1 MSARSSRVSVLI
13 QNIRIADSSR
23 TVIFV
28 QCLVALL
35 IAIGLLAPGVAHAN
49 ETYNFDDFHVVG
61 RGERLADIAIKHGVG
76 VDELIAVNGIIDANI
91 ILPGQRLILPG
102 SRIANPY
109 GARVE
114 SSQLPASNGYY
125 TVQRGDSLSVIA
137 QNFDMSLD
145 DIMRLNGLGNPQH
158 VWVGQQLRVTA
169 RVEPVVTE
177 WPAGGFA
184 EPQPAN
190 AIHVVRVG
198 DSLSE
203 IAEYYNTTTEELL
216 VANGLPNA
224 NFVFIGQ
231 RLRVPLSNGPE
242 KTIAVAGAPVD
253 GKRWIK
259 VDLSDQTLSAYQG
272 DLRVMYTTVSTGKAA
287 TPTVLGTY
295 EVGTKYESQHMWG
308 DDYDLPNVPWVMYFV
323 GGYAIHGAYW
333 HTNFGTPASHGC
345 VNMRPEEAE
354 ILFKWADYGTEVVV
368 VE

>member
-1 MSARSSRVSVLI
+1 MSAKSSRISAMI
-13 QNIRIADSSR
+13 QNMSIVGSSR
-23 TVIFV
+23 PVLLV
-28 QCLVALL
+28 QCLVASL
-35 IAIGLLAPGVAHAN
+35 IVIGLLTPSIARAN
-49 ETYNFDDFHVVG
+49 ENYNYDDFHVVG
-61 RGERLADIAIKHGVG
+61 RGERLADIAIRYNVG
-76 VDELIAVNGIIDANI
+76 VDELIAVNNIADANI
-91 ILPGQRLILPG
+91 IVLGQRLILPG

-109 GARVE
+109 GVRAE
-114 SSQLPASNGYY
+114 SGQLPASNGYY
-125 TVQRGDSLSVIA
+125 TVERGDSLSVIA
-137 QNFDMSLD
+137 HSFDMSLD

-169 RVEPVVTE
+169 RVEPVIAE
-177 WPAGGFA
+177 WPAEGFA

-231 RLRVPLSNGPE
+231 RLRVPPSGGTE

-253 GKRWIK
+253 GKRWIE

-272 DLRVMYTTVSTGKAA
+272 DLRVMHTTVSTGKAA
-287 TPTVLGTY
+287 TPTVLGKY
-295 EVGTKYESQHMWG
+295 AVGTKYEAQHMWG
-308 DDYDLPNVPWVMYFV
+308 DDYDLPNVPWVMYFYS
-323 GGYAIHGAYW
+323 GYAIHGAYW
-333 HTNFGTPASHGC
+333 HTNFGSPASHGC